1 MPRCTLAY
9 RESDFHATLE
19 PMNESHSKSP
29 SRDNQDDKP
38 MRSSEEVSE
47 VSQAEADAGPDPIAE
62 QSIPADLGLDASMS
76 PKAGFLASLLSKIS
90 STPIEVVRALEEL
103 RALID
108 ERVLRAISAF
118 RTEVRARM
126 DAHDAKADARMDAH
140 EAKAEAR
147 IDMHEAKSKAR
158 ADAHEAK
165 SEARIDAHEA
175 KSKARADALEAKVDS
190 LRREVR
196 LIFAM
201 VTLVLSFLG
210 VLVYL
215 GYTDRA
221 SLQNASTTSATQQ
234 AETQVADA
242 EEQTTATSIPALG
255 TSSASEDGAA
265 PNDDTAKTDG
275 SSLPTD
281 P

>member
-1 MPRCTLAY
+1 MV
-9 RESDFHATLE
+9 HATLGS
-19 PMNESHSKSP
+19 MNEGQPASP
-29 SRDNQDDKP
+29 VQGNQDDKP

-62 QSIPADLGLDASMS
+62 QSIPADLGLDTGGS
-76 PKAGFLASLLSKIS
+76 PQTGAIASLLSKIPAL
-90 STPIEVVRALEEL
+90 PIEVVRALEEF
-103 RALID
+103 RTSID
-108 ERVLRAISAF
+108 ERVVGAINAF
-118 RTEVRARM
+118 LAEFGARM
-126 DAHDAKADARMDAH
+126 DAHDAKSDARMDVH
-140 EAKAEAR
+140 EAKA
-147 IDMHEAKSKAR
+147 KTR

-165 SEARIDAHEA
+165 SKARIDAHEA

-221 SLQNASTTSATQQ
+221 SLRNASTTSATQQ
-234 AETQVADA
+234 TETPVADA

-255 TSSASEDGAA
+255 PSSASEDVVA
-265 PNDDTAKTDG
+265 PNDDAAKTDG
-275 SSLPTD
+275 SSLPAQ

>member
-1 MPRCTLAY
+1 
-9 RESDFHATLE
+9 
-19 PMNESHSKSP
+19 
-29 SRDNQDDKP
+29 

>member
-1 MPRCTLAY
+1 
-9 RESDFHATLE
+9 
-19 PMNESHSKSP
+19 MNESHSKSP

>member
-1 MPRCTLAY
+1 
-9 RESDFHATLE
+9 
-19 PMNESHSKSP
+19 MNESHSKSP

-118 RTEVRARM
+118 RTEVRARMDAHDAKADARM